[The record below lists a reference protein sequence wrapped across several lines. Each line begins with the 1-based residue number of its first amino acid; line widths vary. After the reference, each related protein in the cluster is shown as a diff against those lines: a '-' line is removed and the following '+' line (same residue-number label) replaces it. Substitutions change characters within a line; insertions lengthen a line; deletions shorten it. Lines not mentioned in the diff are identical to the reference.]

1 MSTALA
7 LRLIASGAVSA
18 ADAEAALLGALAR
31 RVPFVRALIDTGAVG
46 EAALEQVLEQLG
58 GIGLRHV
65 AGMPELVNRLP
76 PHFCRRMG
84 VLPVRVDHAARIV
97 EVAAAHPLD
106 PHIAAEVAFHLGVP
120 ARVLRAPISA
130 IEEAIRRIEL
140 EAQAAAGR
148 ARRAT
153 PPFPHGAPESS
164 NPPPPPPEPAPIPLL
179 KRTGERSPDTLRLY
193 KQTLRPGDEKDEIDF
208 GEAAA
213 AFEPGAE
220 SRPLPLSLAP

>member
-18 ADAEAALLGALAR
+18 ADAEAALITSLAR

-46 EAALEQVLEQLG
+46 EAALDSYLEQLG
-58 GIGLRHV
+58 GIGLRQV

-97 EVAAAHPLD
+97 EVAAADPLD

-164 NPPPPPPEPAPIPLL
+164 NPPPPPPEG
-179 KRTGERSPDTLRLY
+179 RGYSTRQSC
-193 KQTLRPGDEKDEIDF
+193 
-208 GEAAA
+208 
-213 AFEPGAE
+213 
-220 SRPLPLSLAP
+220 

>member
-18 ADAEAALLGALAR
+18 ADAEAALLSSLAR
-31 RVPFVRALIDTGAVG
+31 RVPFVRALIDTGAVT
-46 EAALEQVLEQLG
+46 EAALEPTLELLG
-58 GIGLRHV
+58 GIGMRQV

-84 VLPVRVDHAARIV
+84 VLPVRVDPSARVV
-97 EVAAAHPLD
+97 EIAAADPLD
-106 PHIAAEVAFHLGVP
+106 PHLAAEISFHLGVP

-148 ARRAT
+148 TRRAT

-179 KRTGERSPDTLRLY
+179 RRSGDRSPDTLRLY
-193 KQTLRPGDEKDEIDF
+193 KQTLRPGSSRLERD
-208 GEAAA
+208 ATSSRPSV
-213 AFEPGAE
+213 PGAPI
-220 SRPLPLSLAP
+220 SPPS